1 MAIPQLPIDLIKIV
15 LFIIIGG
22 VVIFRVWSLTIRIVN
37 KYKKKDDKDFDFEEK
52 LYG

>member
-1 MAIPQLPIDLIKIV
+1 MAIPQIPIDLIKFA

-22 VVIFRVWSLTIRIVN
+22 VMGVRVWQGTIKMVN
-37 KYKKKDDKDFDFEEK
+37 KYKKKANDDFDFEEK